1 MIESFWT
8 YFIIILTIFVCLF
21 ICLSGIIKLIYE
33 DFVRFENE
41 RRRRNRIVPISTLI
55 RIAQDRHNREAR
67 ERYII
72 EVEQYNKVMSELKNK
87 IIVINPD
94 DSMSLGT
101 EN

>member
-8 YFIIILTIFVCLF
+8 YFIIFLFFFICLF
-21 ICLSGIIKLIYE
+21 ICLSGIIELFYE
-33 DFVRFENE
+33 DFVRFENQ

-55 RIAQDRHNREAR
+55 SIAQDRHNREAI

-94 DSMSLGT
+94 DSMSLGI

>member
-8 YFIIILTIFVCLF
+8 YFIIFLFFFICLF
-21 ICLSGIIKLIYE
+21 ICLSGIIELFYE
-33 DFVRFENE
+33 DFVRFENQ

-55 RIAQDRHNREAR
+55 SIAQDRHNREAR

-72 EVEQYNKVMSELKNK
+72 EVEPYNKVVSELKNK

>member
-8 YFIIILTIFVCLF
+8 YFIIFMSFFIGLF
-21 ICLSGIIKLIYE
+21 LCLSGIIKLFYE
-33 DFVRFENE
+33 DFVRFENQ

-55 RIAQDRHNREAR
+55 HIAQDRHNREAR

-94 DSMSLGT
+94 HSMSLGT
-101 EN
+101 

>member
-8 YFIIILTIFVCLF
+8 YFIIFMSFFICLF
-21 ICLSGIIKLIYE
+21 ICLSGIIKLFYE